1 MTYFNNI
8 KKIIINI
15 LHLINIIKIYQF
27 LIKKQNYIFLRIQ
40 DFSSILI

>member
-27 LIKKQNYIFLRIQ
+27 LIKKQNYIFESEFKTFLV
-40 DFSSILI
+40 F